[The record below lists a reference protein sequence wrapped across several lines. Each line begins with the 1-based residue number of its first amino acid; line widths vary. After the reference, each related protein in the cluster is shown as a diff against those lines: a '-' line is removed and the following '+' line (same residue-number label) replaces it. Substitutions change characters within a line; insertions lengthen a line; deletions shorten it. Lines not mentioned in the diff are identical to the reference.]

1 MLLMS
6 LMQAMGG
13 GGGGG
18 GGAPAPSPAPAPP
31 GPGGGPQNPLLQA
44 AMSQGPQTS
53 GPAGITGKS
62 PVPGMGQLGDA
73 ITGVLGT
80 AGGVANAP
88 LKALAS
94 FGRGLQP
101 QRRNYIMGAPA
112 NYGQGGGAQ

>member
-18 GGAPAPSPAPAPP
+18 APAPSPTPAPSQPPPP
-31 GPGGGPQNPLLQA
+31 GPGGPQNQLMQA

-62 PVPGMGQLGDA
+62 PVPGMAQLGDA

-80 AGGVANAP
+80 AGGIANAP

-112 NYGQGGGAQ
+112 NYGGGGQ